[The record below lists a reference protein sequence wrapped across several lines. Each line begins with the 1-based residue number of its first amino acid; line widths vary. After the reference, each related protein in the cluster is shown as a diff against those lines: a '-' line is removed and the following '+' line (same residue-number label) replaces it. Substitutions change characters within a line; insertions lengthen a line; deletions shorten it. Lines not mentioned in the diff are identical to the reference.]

1 MYYRYTLITL
11 ITLSMACSGSDTE
24 GGNAGPTAQ
33 EELCADYP
41 ENIQC
46 PTLPAPPTLEDGTD
60 FSDWTPKMCPPGYM
74 AEFGKDNC
82 ISIGDPCPE
91 GDWPENL
98 PTSNV
103 KYVTPGGTGDGS
115 SPQNAAGS
123 IQQMISLS
131 LIHI

>member
-1 MYYRYTLITL
+1 MLYRYTVIVL
-11 ITLSMACSGSDTE
+11 ITLSVACSGSDTE
-24 GGNAGPTAQ
+24 GEDDNTGPSPQ
-33 EELCADYP
+33 EEFCADYP

-46 PTLPAPPTLEDGTD
+46 PTLPSLEDGTV
-60 FSDWTPKMCPPGYM
+60 FSNWEPKVCPPGYM

-91 GDWPENL
+91 GDWPDNL
-98 PTSNV
+98 PAGDV

-123 IQQMISLS
+123 I
-131 LIHI
+131 